1 MSPSAP
7 RALVT
12 SVLGHADIRS
22 AVSYT
27 TVIRTD
33 PRELLQRAW
42 GASSTEEERPA
53 ENSAT

>member
-7 RALVT
+7 RTLVT

-33 PRELLQRAW
+33 PRELLQRTWDA
-42 GASSTEEERPA
+42 GSTEEERPA
-53 ENSAT
+53 ENSAM